1 MSLST
6 LATGLGLLLAV
17 PHAYG
22 VVKPAAFAAA
32 ARRFPRYTPIGV
44 VLTLAAT
51 VWFLYYVSL
60 ETVADFS
67 HMKPFLYMLFGA
79 VGIGTC
85 IYVRD
90 YLAVRGLAVSLL
102 LCAKLMVDTARMV
115 ETDWRLVIVTLAY
128 LWVFVGMW
136 FTISPW
142 RLRDIILWATATE
155 QRTRFLSGVRLG
167 FGIFLVVLGMTV
179 FK

>member
-1 MSLST
+1 
-6 LATGLGLLLAV
+6 
-17 PHAYG
+17 
-22 VVKPAAFAAA
+22 
-32 ARRFPRYTPIGV
+32 V
-44 VLTLAAT
+44 VLTLMAT
-51 VWFLYYVSL
+51 AWFLYYVNL
-60 ETVADFS
+60 ETVADFA
-67 HMKPFLYMLFGA
+67 HMKPFLYLLFGA
-79 VGIGTC
+79 VGVGAC

-90 YLAVRGLAVSLL
+90 YLAVRGLAVILL

-128 LWVFVGMW
+128 LWVFAGMW